1 MGSTGPWL
9 DHSGRCEGPSAVP
22 EGWPG
27 GAELWFFSGHMALG
41 QRIHVQ
47 EAGKG
52 DKRWYTQ
59 KPDMQGGHE
68 HKDLGTGK
76 GGGLWDST
84 RTLTPGWEVRDSC
97 RHPPL
102 LPGHRSGQS
111 GSNFGIYFK

>member
-1 MGSTGPWL
+1 
-9 DHSGRCEGPSAVP
+9 
-22 EGWPG
+22 
-27 GAELWFFSGHMALG
+27 MALG

-84 RTLTPGWEVRDSC
+84 RTLTPGWEVRAGPEQTRSETAAGTPHFCLGTVLDS
-97 RHPPL
+97 L
-102 LPGHRSGQS
+102 GQTLGFILNDFS
-111 GSNFGIYFK
+111 R